1 MKGKALLLGW
11 MCAGI
16 TLGILA
22 QDAPLKLKVVTD
34 QANIRKEP
42 DIGSP
47 IVHMA
52 PQGTVLEGESKEGEW
67 YRVSFI
73 SDRGQVTMGFVHESL
88 VIVTS
93 RLPEIK
99 QPERPPA
106 EPPPPPLQK
115 PPPVQPEKEPP
126 VEIIPP
132 TREQQA
138 DAADPPPSSRQQ
150 PRLRLSLGM
159 GGSYRTVGDLN
170 TGAQGLADY
179 SADVLASQGDT
190 AINPLHLTWIFGA
203 EFQGELLP
211 GLFLGVGLDYLK
223 GSRESGVFYSVS
235 AEPATYTA
243 RPEISA
249 LPLRLNLS
257 YFFLPRFYIKGGIE
271 YYLAHCRYY
280 YRLQQSE
287 AWEEWAGEASSQGM
301 GFMAGLGLNMDISAG
316 FSFFAELSGHLA
328 KLRDFE
334 GTDIYSNSG
343 GGHIRRRGDALHL
356 SGSCLRPDL
365 LSAGFHP
372 GSEAGRS
379 RCIRCAPGRSRLFR
393 SGLAPGIFIPVLAP
407 LSGRRPIPPGVRK
420 KRNGGWRPA

>member
-1 MKGKALLLGW
+1 MKGKALLLVW

-22 QDAPLKLKVVTD
+22 QEAPLKLKVVTD

-73 SDRGQVTMGFVHESL
+73 SDRGQVGMGFVHESL

-93 RLPEIK
+93 RLPETK
-99 QPERPPA
+99 QQEKPPA

-115 PPPVQPEKEPP
+115 PPPAQPEKKPPIAEKIPPALEPQAEAAEPP
-126 VEIIPP
+126 P
-132 TREQQA
+132 A
-138 DAADPPPSSRQQ
+138 SRQQ

-159 GGSYRTVGDLN
+159 GGSYRAVGDLN
-170 TGAQGLADY
+170 TGVQGLADY

-190 AINPLHLTWIFGA
+190 AINPLHLAWIFGA

-223 GSRESGVFYSVS
+223 GSRESGVFYSAS

-243 RPEISA
+243 RPEVSA
-249 LPLRLNLS
+249 VPLRLNLS
-257 YFFLPRFYIKGGIE
+257 YFFLPRFYVKGGIE
-271 YYLAHCRYY
+271 YYLAHCSYA
-280 YRLQQSE
+280 YRLQQGE
-287 AWEEWAGEASSQGM
+287 AWEEWVGEASSQGM
-301 GFMAGLGLNMDISAG
+301 GFMAGLGLNMDISPG
-316 FSFFAELSGHLA
+316 FAFFAELSGHLA

-334 GTDIYSNSG
+334 GTDSYSNSG
-343 GGHIRRRGDALHL
+343 GGTSEEEGMLYIYQGHI
-356 SGSCLRPDL
+356 
-365 LSAGFHP
+365 SAQTSYPLVFIRDRKP
-372 GSEAGRS
+372 AEAGVS
-379 RCIRCAPGRSRLFR
+379 DA
-393 SGLAPGIFIPVLAP
+393 
-407 LSGRRPIPPGVRK
+407 
-420 KRNGGWRPA
+420 RPAEVDFSGVALRLGFSFRF

>member
-1 MKGKALLLGW
+1 MKGKALLLVW

-22 QDAPLKLKVVTD
+22 QEAPLKLKVVTD

-52 PQGTVLEGESKEGEW
+52 PQGSVLEGESKEGEW

-73 SDRGQVTMGFVHESL
+73 SDRGQVGMGFVHESL

-93 RLPEIK
+93 RLPETK
-99 QPERPPA
+99 TQEKPPA

-115 PPPVQPEKEPP
+115 
-126 VEIIPP
+126 
-132 TREQQA
+132 
-138 DAADPPPSSRQQ
+138 PPPSSRQQ

-159 GGSYRTVGDLN
+159 GGSYRAVGDLN

-179 SADVLASQGDT
+179 SADVLASQVDT
-190 AINPLHLTWIFGA
+190 DINPLHLAWIFGA

-223 GSRESGVFYSVS
+223 GSREGGVFYSAS

-243 RPEISA
+243 RPEVSA
-249 LPLRLNLS
+249 VPLRLNLS

-271 YYLAHCRYY
+271 YYLAHCNYY
-280 YRLQQSE
+280 YRLQQGE

-301 GFMAGLGLNMDISAG
+301 GFMSGLGLNMDIIPG

-334 GTDIYSNSG
+334 GTDTYSNSG
-343 GGHIRRRGDALHL
+343 GGTSEEEGLLYIYQGHI
-356 SGSCLRPDL
+356 
-365 LSAGFHP
+365 SAQTSYPLVFIRDRKP
-372 GSEAGRS
+372 AEAGVS
-379 RCIRCAPGRSRLFR
+379 DA
-393 SGLAPGIFIPVLAP
+393 
-407 LSGRRPIPPGVRK
+407 
-420 KRNGGWRPA
+420 RPAEVDFSGVALRLGFSFRF